1 MSRMLLAL
9 ALGIPVGVM
18 AAGAGTDTDA
28 KGTSGEVQ
36 PAAATGG
43 KVSAGPAG
51 QGSPEVS
58 GAGARLLGAPTAKG
72 YRIHAVALDYGK
84 PLLSANH
91 LDKGFRVDVAV
102 DGKPVCS
109 RSVER
114 VYLNHAPSVGSRPST
129 GQHLILELDPFD
141 SCAPAHEYRAENEAP
156 MSFRTKDAQGK
167 GVQIERKQLIRIPT
181 HYGSRLKYTVHQDVR
196 LKALDGETLDARTF
210 SLTGEQDDGGI
221 LVAFASGEVK
231 GDGKDNKLLY
241 RLYKPTHAPSQP
253 ARNAAL
259 PGEGQQDNVN
269 GQKSA
274 AGGDDAGKR
283 VNGKRYLVL
292 ALHGSGQT
300 GKDNLAPLLSSR
312 QAVATLD
319 HEDGYVLVPQY
330 DGVFDAADPQGG
342 VHWQTP
348 NRRALLLKLIDETLA
363 AHPDIDRSRIYLNGL
378 SRGGEGALY
387 LMMDRPGF
395 FAGALIMSGREAH
408 SVDWM
413 DGNATADNMKVL
425 ARQPIWFFH
434 AVEDKVSPVDG
445 TRTNVRILRDELK
458 NPHVR
463 YTELSFARPG
473 DNGML
478 NDSAHNSWDMVY
490 ESPAAMQWL
499 LQQRLET
506 K

>member
-167 GVQIERKQLIRIPT
+167 G
-181 HYGSRLKYTVHQDVR
+181 G
-196 LKALDGETLDARTF
+196 
-210 SLTGEQDDGGI
+210 
-221 LVAFASGEVK
+221 
-231 GDGKDNKLLY
+231 
-241 RLYKPTHAPSQP
+241 
-253 ARNAAL
+253 
-259 PGEGQQDNVN
+259 
-269 GQKSA
+269 
-274 AGGDDAGKR
+274 
-283 VNGKRYLVL
+283 
-292 ALHGSGQT
+292 
-300 GKDNLAPLLSSR
+300 
-312 QAVATLD
+312 
-319 HEDGYVLVPQY
+319 
-330 DGVFDAADPQGG
+330 AD
-342 VHWQTP
+342 
-348 NRRALLLKLIDETLA
+348 RAKA
-363 AHPDIDRSRIYLNGL
+363 AHPHSDALWLAPEVHRPSGCEA
-378 SRGGEGALY
+378 EGAGWR
-387 LMMDRPGF
+387 DARC
-395 FAGALIMSGREAH
+395 AH
-408 SVDWM
+408 LQP
-413 DGNATADNMKVL
+413 DG
-425 ARQPIWFFH
+425 
-434 AVEDKVSPVDG
+434 
-445 TRTNVRILRDELK
+445 
-458 NPHVR
+458 
-463 YTELSFARPG
+463 
-473 DNGML
+473 
-478 NDSAHNSWDMVY
+478 
-490 ESPAAMQWL
+490 
-499 LQQRLET
+499 
-506 K
+506 

>member
-1 MSRMLLAL
+1 MSRMVLVLVL
-9 ALGIPVGVM
+9 SLPVGAL
-18 AAGAGTDTDA
+18 AAGAGA
-28 KGTSGEVQ
+28 GLNASGANVMVQ
-36 PAAATGG
+36 PASANEIKVGAELSSEAGRQRTGTVG
-43 KVSAGPAG
+43 
-51 QGSPEVS
+51 
-58 GAGARLLGAPTAKG
+58 RLLGTPTAKG
-72 YRIHAVALDYGK
+72 YRVHAVALDYGK

-109 RSVER
+109 RAVER
-114 VYLNHAPSVGSRPST
+114 AYLNHAPTVGARPDA

-141 SCAPAHEYRAENEAP
+141 SCAPAHEYRSDNEAP
-156 MSFRTKDAQGK
+156 MTFRAKDAQGK
-167 GVQIERKQLIRIPT
+167 VVQIERKQLIRIPT
-181 HYGSRLKYTVHQDVR
+181 HYGARLKYTVHQDVR

-221 LVAFASGEVK
+221 LAAFASGEVK
-231 GDGKDNKLLY
+231 GGGKDNRLLY
-241 RLYKPTHAPSQP
+241 RLYKPAHAPSQS
-253 ARNAAL
+253 ARSAAL
-259 PGEGQQDNVN
+259 PGEGHQNGVN

-408 SVDWM
+408 SVEWM

-478 NDSAHNSWDMVY
+478 NDSAHNTWDMVY